1 MDWHSIFDQARA
13 DVVFL
18 FPEAMLV
25 FFGLATLLTDFLL
38 TKPQKS
44 WNALTAMLGVLLSG
58 ASLWLLVRPAA
69 EHLTAFSGSIVIDP
83 FFIFFGSILL
93 AATALAILLSVRY
106 LELEDEQSGEY
117 YGLLLFAATGMMFL
131 VCGNDLV
138 VLFVALETTA
148 ISFYVLTGYL
158 THERRANEAAL
169 KSMLLGAFST
179 AVLAY
184 GFSILYGIAGST
196 NLELIQRAVQQ
207 RHADFPGADLL
218 TFLALATITAGL
230 LFKIAAV
237 PFHQWAPDV
246 DQAAP
251 APAAAY
257 ISVGSKVA
265 GFALLLR
272 LFLTAFWPVNLDWAA
287 VLAVAG
293 VLSLTLGTF
302 AAITQ
307 TNLKRLL
314 AYSSIAQAGYIL
326 LAIVAGINRDGT
338 LHQRGLQAT
347 AFYIFT
353 YAFFNAGAFGVI
365 ILLRQKEAIGDQ
377 IDDLNGLFYRNPTA
391 AVLMLI
397 FLLSLAGLPPT
408 AGFVAKLLIFWSLLE
423 TGHPY
428 LALAGALYILPA
440 VYYYFRI
447 VAAMWTGEASD
458 TSQPAQLPLVVTA
471 TQKYALAAAAA
482 ITLAAGIFPEQFLRF
497 AKYSILGSF
506 GL

>member
-13 DVVFL
+13 DVIFL

-58 ASLWLLVRPAA
+58 ASLWLLVRPAT
-69 EHLTAFSGSIVIDP
+69 EHQTAFSNSIVIDP

-106 LELEDEQSGEY
+106 LEVEDEQSGEY
-117 YGLLLFAATGMMFL
+117 YGLVLLAAAGMMFL
-131 VCGNDLV
+131 ACGNDLV
-138 VLFVALETTA
+138 VLFVALQTVA

-158 THERRANEAAL
+158 TRERRANEAAL
-169 KSMLLGAFST
+169 KFMLQGAFSS
-179 AVLAY
+179 AILAY

-218 TFLALATITAGL
+218 TFLALGTITAGL

-237 PFHQWAPDV
+237 PFHHWAPDA
-246 DQAAP
+246 DQGAL
-251 APAAAY
+251 APAAAF
-257 ISVGSKVA
+257 ISVGSRVA

-272 LFLTAFWPVNLDWAA
+272 LFLTVFWPVNLDWAA
-287 VLAVAG
+287 VLAVAA

-326 LAIVAGINRDGT
+326 LGLVAGVNRDGT
-338 LHQRGLQAT
+338 LHERGLQAT
-347 AFYIFT
+347 AFCIF
-353 YAFFNAGAFGVI
+353 
-365 ILLRQKEAIGDQ
+365 
-377 IDDLNGLFYRNPTA
+377 A
-391 AVLMLI
+391 APLGI
-397 FLLSLAGLPPT
+397 FLPMPSPP
-408 AGFVAKLLIFWSLLE
+408 
-423 TGHPY
+423 
-428 LALAGALYILPA
+428 
-440 VYYYFRI
+440 
-447 VAAMWTGEASD
+447 
-458 TSQPAQLPLVVTA
+458 
-471 TQKYALAAAAA
+471 
-482 ITLAAGIFPEQFLRF
+482 
-497 AKYSILGSF
+497 
-506 GL
+506 

>member
-1 MDWHSIFDQARA
+1 MDWHSIFDQART

-58 ASLWLLVRPAA
+58 ASLWLLVRPAT
-69 EHLTAFSGSIVIDP
+69 EHQTAFSNSIVIDP

-106 LELEDEQSGEY
+106 LEVEDEQSGEY
-117 YGLLLFAATGMMFL
+117 YGLVLLAAAGMMFL
-131 VCGNDLV
+131 ACGNDLV
-138 VLFVALETTA
+138 VLFVALQTVA

-158 THERRANEAAL
+158 TRERRANEAAL
-169 KSMLLGAFST
+169 KFMLQGAFSS
-179 AVLAY
+179 AILAY

-218 TFLALATITAGL
+218 TFLALGTITAGL

-237 PFHQWAPDV
+237 PFHHWAPDA
-246 DQAAP
+246 DQGAL
-251 APAAAY
+251 APAAAF
-257 ISVGSKVA
+257 ISVGSRVA

-272 LFLTAFWPVNLDWAA
+272 LFLTVFWPVNLDWAA
-287 VLAVAG
+287 VLAVAA

-326 LAIVAGINRDGT
+326 LGLVAGVNRDGT
-338 LHQRGLQAT
+338 LHERGLQAT
-347 AFYIFT
+347 AFCIF
-353 YAFFNAGAFGVI
+353 
-365 ILLRQKEAIGDQ
+365 
-377 IDDLNGLFYRNPTA
+377 A
-391 AVLMLI
+391 APLGI
-397 FLLSLAGLPPT
+397 FLPMPSPP
-408 AGFVAKLLIFWSLLE
+408 
-423 TGHPY
+423 
-428 LALAGALYILPA
+428 
-440 VYYYFRI
+440 
-447 VAAMWTGEASD
+447 
-458 TSQPAQLPLVVTA
+458 
-471 TQKYALAAAAA
+471 
-482 ITLAAGIFPEQFLRF
+482 
-497 AKYSILGSF
+497 
-506 GL
+506 